1 MLKGFLKSF
10 SEDRVETINFVF
22 LTIFTWGLYTVY
34 WLGKINKNFKQNT
47 KSLLVSDGL
56 IITLGVFSFIELA
69 FVYMAVGS
77 GLEGDIESLKLF
89 DSLSYIGFWGYMITN
104 VVIAFHVKNQ
114 MTLVYIKDKIKIVN
128 HPTYNFNIF
137 FTIIF
142 GLMYVCYKLNAI
154 QRYQKIQ

>member
-1 MLKGFLKSF
+1 MLKKFLNSY
-10 SEDRVETINFVF
+10 SEDRVETFNFVL
-22 LTIFTWGLYTVY
+22 LTIFTWGMYTVY

-89 DSLSYIGFWGYMITN
+89 DSLSYIGFWGYMIVN

-114 MTLVYIKDKIKIVN
+114 ILLICIKEKINITTN
-128 HPTYNFNIF
+128 PIYSFNVF
-137 FTIIF
+137 FLILF
-142 GLMYVCYKLNAI
+142 GLMYVCYKFNAMQI
-154 QRYQKIQ
+154 FKKVI

>member
-10 SEDRVETINFVF
+10 SEDRVETFNFVL
-22 LTIFTWGLYTVY
+22 LTIFTWGMYTVY

-56 IITLGVFSFIELA
+56 IITLGIFSFVDLA

-89 DSLSYIGFWGYMITN
+89 DSLSYIGFWGYMIVN

-114 MTLVYIKDKIKIVN
+114 MTLVYIKDKIKVVN

-142 GLMYVCYKLNAI
+142 GLMYVCYKFNAI